1 MFQLQRDDQITSGV
15 GGREA
20 TDHARRLS
28 NVARYGTVAEAD
40 YSGETAGFPAIRVSL
55 QDGAILTDWLPWFSP
70 RAGKDRVWDPP
81 EVGEVVMLLAPSGEL
96 TNGVA
101 IPGLFSNGNAN
112 GNRAGL
118 HRRTYD
124 DGTVVE
130 YDRDSHTFTV
140 DASDSD
146 SEVIVKAR
154 RIQADGSEEVKIRTP
169 VIRLRTAM
177 IDVDADMDDVLPE
190 ATVMVQRITVEA
202 EEFIKLSAPQIQL
215 NAPQLQLNPG
225 A

>member
-70 RAGKDRVWDPP
+70 RAGRDRVWDPP

-101 IPGLFSNGNAN
+101 IPGLFSDGNAN
-112 GNRAGL
+112 GDRAGL

-140 DASDSD
+140 DASASN
-146 SEVIVKAR
+146 SQVVFKAKR
-154 RIQADGSEEVKIRTP
+154 
-169 VIRLRTAM
+169 IRLCTAE
-177 IDVDADMDDVLPE
+177 ISVDAEATGDDMPE
-190 ATVMVQRITVEA
+190 ATIKVKRLLVEA
-202 EEFIKLSAPQIQL
+202 EEVIKLS
-215 NAPQLQLNPG
+215 APQLQLNPE

>member
-1 MFQLQRDDQITSGV
+1 MLQIQRDDQITSGV
-15 GGREA
+15 GSREA

-28 NVARYGTVAEAD
+28 NLLRYGVVQDAD
-40 YSGETAGFPAIRVSL
+40 YTGETAGFPAIRVSL
-55 QDGAILTDWLPWFSP
+55 QDGEILTDWLPWFSP

-96 TNGVA
+96 SNGVA

-112 GNRAGL
+112 GDRAGL
-118 HRRTYD
+118 HRRTYE

-130 YDRDSHTFTV
+130 YDRENHTFTV
-140 DASDSD
+140 DATDSD

-169 VIRLRTAM
+169 VIRLRTAL
-177 IDVDADMDDVLPE
+177 IDVDADLDDVLPE
-190 ATVMVQRITVEA
+190 ATVLVRRISVQA
-202 EEFIKLSAPQIQL
+202 EEQISLSAPQIR
-215 NAPQLQLNPG
+215 LNPG

>member
-70 RAGKDRVWDPP
+70 RAGNDRVWDPP
-81 EVGEVVMLLAPSGEL
+81 EVGEVVMLLAPSGEIS
-96 TNGVA
+96 NGVA
-101 IPGLFSNGNAN
+101 IPGLFSDGNAN
-112 GNRAGL
+112 GDRAGL

-130 YDRDSHTFTV
+130 YDRENHTFMV
-140 DASDSD
+140 DASASN
-146 SEVIVKAR
+146 SQVVFKAKR
-154 RIQADGSEEVKIRTP
+154 
-169 VIRLRTAM
+169 IRLSTAE
-177 IDVDADMDDVLPE
+177 ISVGAEASGDDLPE
-190 ATVMVQRITVEA
+190 ATIKVKRLLVEA
-202 EEFIKLSAPQIQL
+202 EEFIKLSAPQ
-215 NAPQLQLNPG
+215 LQLNPE

>member
-96 TNGVA
+96 SNGVA
-101 IPGLFSNGNAN
+101 ISGLFSDGNAN
-112 GNRAGL
+112 GDRAGI

-140 DASDSD
+140 DASASN
-146 SEVIVKAR
+146 SQVVFKAKR
-154 RIQADGSEEVKIRTP
+154 
-169 VIRLRTAM
+169 IRLRTAE
-177 IDVDADMDDVLPE
+177 ISVDAEGTGDDLPE
-190 ATVMVQRITVEA
+190 ATITVKRLLVEA
-202 EEFIKLSAPQIQL
+202 EEFIKLSAPQ
-215 NAPQLQLNPG
+215 LQLNPPG

>member
-1 MFQLQRDDQITSGV
+1 MLQLHRDDQTTSGV

-55 QDGAILTDWLPWFSP
+55 QDGAILTDWLPWFTP

-81 EVGEVVMLLAPSGEL
+81 EVGEVVMVLAPSGEL
-96 TNGVA
+96 GAGVA

-112 GNRAGL
+112 GDRAGL
-118 HRRTYD
+118 HRRSYD
-124 DGTVVE
+124 EGTIVE
-130 YDRDSHTFTV
+130 YDREAHTLTV
-140 DASDSD
+140 DAGAST
-146 SEVIVKAR
+146 SEIIFRAR
-154 RIQADGSEEVKIRTP
+154 RI
-169 VIRLRTAM
+169 RLCTAE
-177 IDVDADMDDVLPE
+177 ISVDAEASGDDLPE
-190 ATVMVQRITVEA
+190 ATITVKRLIVQA
-202 EEFIKLSAPQIQL
+202 EEQISLSAPEIK
-215 NAPQLQLNPG
+215 LNPG

>member
-1 MFQLQRDDQITSGV
+1 MLSLHRSDQLTSGV
-15 GGREA
+15 GSPEA
-20 TDHARRLS
+20 TDHGRRIA

-96 TNGVA
+96 SNGVA
-101 IPGLFSNGNAN
+101 IPGLFSDGNAN
-112 GNRAGL
+112 GDRAGI

-130 YDRDSHTFTV
+130 YDRETHTFTV
-140 DASDSD
+140 DASASN
-146 SEVIVKAR
+146 SEVVFKAKR
-154 RIQADGSEEVKIRTP
+154 
-169 VIRLRTAM
+169 IRLRTAELS
-177 IDVDADMDDVLPE
+177 VDAETGDDDLPE
-190 ATVMVQRITVEA
+190 ATIRVRRLVVEA
-202 EEFIKLSAPQIQL
+202 EEVISLSAPQL
-215 NAPQLQLNPG
+215 LLNPG

>member
-1 MFQLQRDDQITSGV
+1 MLGINRSDQQTSGV
-15 GGREA
+15 GSAEG

-28 NVARYGTVAEAD
+28 NMARYGTVAQVD
-40 YSGETAGFPAIRVSL
+40 YSGETAGFPAIRVQV
-55 QDGAILTDWLPWFSP
+55 QDNEILTDWVPWFSP

-81 EVGEVVMLLAPSGEL
+81 EVGEVVMLLAPSGDL

-130 YDRDSHTFTV
+130 YDRQSHKLFM
-140 DASDSD
+140 D
-146 SEVIVKAR
+146 VK
-154 RIQADGSEEVKIRTP
+154 G
-169 VIRLRTAM
+169 
-177 IDVDADMDDVLPE
+177 DVLIKATGKIEIE
-190 ATVMVQRITVEA
+190 ATGNL
-202 EEFIKLSAPQIQL
+202 KLVGGTID
-215 NAPQLQLNPG
+215 LNP
-225 A
+225 

>member
-15 GGREA
+15 GGRET

-40 YSGETAGFPAIRVSL
+40 YTGATAGFPAVRVSL
-55 QDGAILTDWLPWFSP
+55 QDGAITTDWLPWFSP

-96 TNGVA
+96 TNGIA
-101 IPGLFSNGNAN
+101 IPGIFSNGNAN

-140 DASDSD
+140 DASASN
-146 SEVIVKAR
+146 SQVVFKAR
-154 RIQADGSEEVKIRTP
+154 R
-169 VIRLRTAM
+169 IRLRTAELS
-177 IDVDADMDDVLPE
+177 VDAEDTGDNLPE
-190 ATVMVQRITVEA
+190 ATITVKRLLVEA
-202 EEFIKLSAPQIQL
+202 EEVISLSAPQL
-215 NAPQLQLNPG
+215 RLNPG

>member
-28 NVARYGTVAEAD
+28 NVARYGVVHETD
-40 YSGETAGFPAIRVSL
+40 YSGQTAGFPAIRVSL

-101 IPGLFSNGNAN
+101 IPGLFSDGNAN

-130 YDRDSHTFTV
+130 YDRQAHTFTV
-140 DASDSD
+140 DASASN
-146 SEVIVKAR
+146 SEVVFKAKR
-154 RIQADGSEEVKIRTP
+154 
-169 VIRLRTAM
+169 IRLRTAE
-177 IDVDADMDDVLPE
+177 ISVDAEASGGDMPE
-190 ATVMVQRITVEA
+190 ATIKVKRLLVEA
-202 EEFIKLSAPQIQL
+202 EEVISLS
-215 NAPQLQLNPG
+215 APQLQLNPPG